1 MPWRTMYSSIFEE
14 APFFDSNI
22 VMLNRSRPV
31 QESRLCDLVID
42 IETAQKNLEDG
53 NLEAQEF
60 FRILAEVADQQAK
73 VAGQSSQVV
82 IELRIG
88 EKLSRGRRV
97 VVELGGRGSKIRTR
111 VLELVV
117 ERVVGFELAE

>member
-14 APFFDSNI
+14 APFFVSNI

-73 VAGQSSQVV
+73 VAGETGQ
-82 IELRIG
+82 
-88 EKLSRGRRV
+88 V
-97 VVELGGRGSKIRTR
+97 VVELWIGEKFAGCGC
-111 VLELVV
+111 VVV
-117 ERVVGFELAE
+117 EL